1 MKSPFYIIVLL
12 YSAIAIAACT
22 GPVIIEDE
30 DDNENEEVHSRDSV
44 AIVHEGTYTSPY
56 SIAEAQTLRR
66 GRGVWIEGYIVG
78 CVKGSM
84 KSGYNYT
91 SEATTTA
98 NILLADTFPTGNE
111 EDYLYCL
118 PVELPNGDIRME
130 LNLYD
135 NPENYHRKV
144 RIAGDLTL
152 YYSVVGLKEI
162 ADYTWDTDDDN
173 DNEDENEDENEDDD
187 DNDDDDDDEDD
198 DENED
203 DNDDEDYD
211 DDDPNLTTSDTLS
224 IAEGIRI
231 QNQGKQYYIRGYIVG
246 FFNGKSFRFNPSE
259 EEISSRAKSNVV
271 LADSIGETDPKRVI
285 IVELTEKTALRRNVN
300 LFDNPQNLN
309 KRLTVKG
316 MLIDYE
322 ETSYHGCM
330 ETLSDYWE
338 DEDYYFLLE

>member
-1 MKSPFYIIVLL
+1 MKRPFYILALL
-12 YSAIAIAACT
+12 GCIISFAACT
-22 GPVIIEDE
+22 GPVIIDEEEEDNTE
-30 DDNENEEVHSRDSV
+30 QGDDTLQRDSV
-44 AIVHEGTYTSPY
+44 PIIHEGTRTSPY

-84 KSGYNYT
+84 KSGCNYT

-162 ADYTWDTDDDN
+162 ADYTWDTDDENENDDEN
-173 DNEDENEDENEDDD
+173 DN
-187 DNDDDDDDEDD
+187 
-198 DENED
+198 ENED
-203 DNDDEDYD
+203 DNNDEDYD
-211 DDDPNLTTSDTLS
+211 DDDPNQTTSDTLS

-246 FFNGKSFRFNPSE
+246 FFSRSSFRFNPSE
-259 EEISSRAKSNVV
+259 EEIRNSVKNNVV
-271 LADSIGETDPKRVI
+271 LADSIGETDPNRVI
-285 IVELTEKTALRRNVN
+285 IVELTEKTALRREVN

-316 MLIDYE
+316 MLMDYK

-330 ETLSDYWE
+330 ETLSDYRE

>member
-1 MKSPFYIIVLL
+1 MKRPFYILALL
-12 YSAIAIAACT
+12 GCIISFAACT
-22 GPVIIEDE
+22 GPVIIDEEEEDNTE
-30 DDNENEEVHSRDSV
+30 QGDDTLQRDSV
-44 AIVHEGTYTSPY
+44 PIIHEGTRTSPY

-84 KSGYNYT
+84 KSGCNYT

-162 ADYTWDTDDDN
+162 ADYTWDTDDEN
-173 DNEDENEDENEDDD
+173 ENEDEN
-187 DNDDDDDDEDD
+187 
-198 DENED
+198 
-203 DNDDEDYD
+203 DNDDENYD
-211 DDDPNLTTSDTLS
+211 DDDPNRTTSDTLS

-231 QNQGKQYYIRGYIVG
+231 QNQGEQYYIRGYIVG

-259 EEISSRAKSNVV
+259 EEINNSAKNNVV
-271 LADSIGETDPKRVI
+271 LADSIGETDPNRVI
-285 IVELTEKTALRRNVN
+285 IVELTKDTALRRYVN

-316 MLIDYE
+316 MLIDYK

-330 ETLSDYWE
+330 KTLSNLLE

>member
-1 MKSPFYIIVLL
+1 MKRPFYILALL
-12 YSAIAIAACT
+12 GCIISFAACT
-22 GPVIIEDE
+22 GPVIIDEEEEDNTE
-30 DDNENEEVHSRDSV
+30 QGDDTLQRDSV
-44 AIVHEGTYTSPY
+44 PIIHEGTRTSPY

-84 KSGYNYT
+84 KSGCNYT

-135 NPENYHRKV
+135 NPENYHCKV

-162 ADYTWDTDDDN
+162 ADCTWDTDDENDN
-173 DNEDENEDENEDDD
+173 DDENEDEDE
-187 DNDDDDDDEDD
+187 DEDD
-198 DENED
+198 DE
-203 DNDDEDYD
+203 D

-224 IAEGIRI
+224 IAEGIKT
-231 QNQGKQYYIRGYIVG
+231 QYQGEQYYIRGYIVG

-285 IVELTEKTALRRNVN
+285 IVELTEKKALRRDVN

-316 MLIDYE
+316 MLIDYK

-330 ETLSDYWE
+330 GTLSDYWE

>member
-1 MKSPFYIIVLL
+1 MKRPFYILALL
-12 YSAIAIAACT
+12 GCIISFAACT
-22 GPVIIEDE
+22 GPVIIDEEEEDNTE
-30 DDNENEEVHSRDSV
+30 QGDDTLQRDSV
-44 AIVHEGTYTSPY
+44 PIIHEGTRTSPY

-84 KSGYNYT
+84 KSGCNYT

-162 ADYTWDTDDDN
+162 ADCTWDTDDEDEDENDN
-173 DNEDENEDENEDDD
+173 DNEEMADSIPGNSQE
-187 DNDDDDDDEDD
+187 
-198 DENED
+198 
-203 DNDDEDYD
+203 Y
-211 DDDPNLTTSDTLS
+211 PLS
-224 IAEGIRI
+224 IADGIKL
-231 QNQGKQYYIRGYIVG
+231 QDEYNYNQAWIRGYIVG
-246 FFNGKSFRFNPSE
+246 YAKGKNSVAYLNSTE
-259 EEISSRAKSNVV
+259 DEITSKAQYNVV
-271 LADSIGETDPKRVI
+271 LADSIGENDNQRII
-285 IVELTEKTALRRNVN
+285 IVELPKGFIRDDVN
-300 LFDNPQNLN
+300 LYDNPQNLH
-309 KRLTVKG
+309 KRLTVIG
-316 MLIDYE
+316 RMIP
-322 ETSYHGCM
+322 YHGLAGCR
-330 ETLSDYWE
+330 ETLGTE
-338 DEDYYFLLE
+338 NRERFCLE

>member
-1 MKSPFYIIVLL
+1 MKRPFYILALL
-12 YSAIAIAACT
+12 GCIISFAACT
-22 GPVIIEDE
+22 GPVIIDEEEEDNTE
-30 DDNENEEVHSRDSV
+30 QGDDTLQRDSV
-44 AIVHEGTYTSPY
+44 PIIHEGTRTSPY

-84 KSGYNYT
+84 KSGCNYT

-162 ADYTWDTDDDN
+162 ADCTWDTDDEN
-173 DNEDENEDENEDDD
+173 D
-187 DNDDDDDDEDD
+187 
-198 DENED
+198 NED
-203 DNDDEDYD
+203 DNDDEEMTDSIPYNSQEY
-211 DDDPNLTTSDTLS
+211 PLS
-224 IAEGIRI
+224 IADGIKL
-231 QNQGKQYYIRGYIVG
+231 QDEYNYNQAWIRGYIVG
-246 FFNGKSFRFNPSE
+246 YAKGKNSVAYLNSSE
-259 EEISSRAKSNVV
+259 DEITSKAQYNVV
-271 LADSIGETDPKRVI
+271 LADSIGENDNQRII
-285 IVELTEKTALRRNVN
+285 IVELPKGFIRDDVN
-300 LFDNPQNLN
+300 LYDNPQNLH
-309 KRLTVKG
+309 KRLTVIG
-316 MLIDYE
+316 RMIPYYGLA
-322 ETSYHGCM
+322 GCR
-330 ETLSDYWE
+330 ETLGTE
-338 DEDYYFLLE
+338 NRERFCLE

>member
-1 MKSPFYIIVLL
+1 MKCLSYILALFHCAIVLT
-12 YSAIAIAACT
+12 ACT
-22 GPVIIEDE
+22 GPVILEE
-30 DDNENEEVHSRDSV
+30 EEEKDNTEQSDNSIQRDSV
-44 AIVHEGTYTSPY
+44 PIIHEGTCTSPY
-56 SIAEAQTLRR
+56 SIAEAQTLGR

-84 KSGYNYT
+84 KNGCNYT

-98 NILLADTFPTGNE
+98 NILLADTFPSGNE
-111 EDYLYCL
+111 QDYLYCL

-135 NPENYHRKV
+135 NPEHYHRKV
-144 RIAGDLTL
+144 RIQGDLTL

-162 ADYTWDTDDDN
+162 ADYTWDTDD
-173 DNEDENEDENEDDD
+173 ENENENE
-187 DNDDDDDDEDD
+187 NEND

-231 QNQGKQYYIRGYIVG
+231 QNQGEQYYIRGYIVG

-259 EEISSRAKSNVV
+259 EEITSKAKYNVV
-271 LADSIGETDPKRVI
+271 LADSIGETDPNRVI
-285 IVELTEKTALRRNVN
+285 IVELTKNTALRRDVN

-316 MLIDYE
+316 MLMDYK

-330 ETLSDYWE
+330 ETLSKLLE

>member
-1 MKSPFYIIVLL
+1 MKRPFYILALL
-12 YSAIAIAACT
+12 GCIISFAACT
-22 GPVIIEDE
+22 GPVIIDEEEEDNTE
-30 DDNENEEVHSRDSV
+30 QGDDTLQRDSV
-44 AIVHEGTYTSPY
+44 PIIHKGTRTSPY

-84 KSGYNYT
+84 KSGCNYT

-162 ADYTWDTDDDN
+162 ADYTWDTDDENENDN
-173 DNEDENEDENEDDD
+173 DDDNENENEDDND
-187 DNDDDDDDEDD
+187 NDNDDDD
-198 DENED
+198 
-203 DNDDEDYD
+203 DDEDYD

-285 IVELTEKTALRRNVN
+285 IVELTEKTALRRDVN

>member
-1 MKSPFYIIVLL
+1 MKRPFYILALL
-12 YSAIAIAACT
+12 GCIISFAACT
-22 GPVIIEDE
+22 GPVIIDEEEEDNTE
-30 DDNENEEVHSRDSV
+30 QGDDTLQRDSV
-44 AIVHEGTYTSPY
+44 PIIHEGTRTSPY

-84 KSGYNYT
+84 KSGCNYT

-162 ADYTWDTDDDN
+162 ADCTWDTDDDN
-173 DNEDENEDENEDDD
+173 DN
-187 DNDDDDDDEDD
+187 D
-198 DENED
+198 DENENDD
-203 DNDDEDYD
+203 DNDDEDEEMTDSIPYNSQEY
-211 DDDPNLTTSDTLS
+211 PLS
-224 IAEGIRI
+224 IADGIKL
-231 QNQGKQYYIRGYIVG
+231 QDEYNYNQAWIRGYIVG
-246 FFNGKSFRFNPSE
+246 YAKGKNSVAYLNSSE
-259 EEISSRAKSNVV
+259 DEITSKAQYNVV
-271 LADSIGETDPKRVI
+271 LADSIGENDNQRII
-285 IVELTEKTALRRNVN
+285 IVELPQGFIRDDVN
-300 LFDNPQNLN
+300 LYDNPQNLH
-309 KRLTVKG
+309 KRLTVIG
-316 MLIDYE
+316 RMIP
-322 ETSYHGCM
+322 YHGLAGCR
-330 ETLSDYWE
+330 ETLGTE
-338 DEDYYFLLE
+338 NRERFCLE

>member
-1 MKSPFYIIVLL
+1 MKRPFYILALL
-12 YSAIAIAACT
+12 GCIISFAACT
-22 GPVIIEDE
+22 GPVIIDEEEEDNTE
-30 DDNENEEVHSRDSV
+30 QGDDTLQRDSV
-44 AIVHEGTYTSPY
+44 PIIHEGTRTSPY

-84 KSGYNYT
+84 KSGCNYT

-135 NPENYHRKV
+135 NPENYHCKV

-162 ADYTWDTDDDN
+162 ADCTWDTN
-173 DNEDENEDENEDDD
+173 DEDEDDD
-187 DNDDDDDDEDD
+187 DNENEDEDD
-198 DENED
+198 N

-231 QNQGKQYYIRGYIVG
+231 QNQGEQYYIRGYIVG
-246 FFNGKSFRFNPSE
+246 FFSRSSFRFNPSE
-259 EEISSRAKSNVV
+259 EEINSLAKNNVV
-271 LADSIGETDPKRVI
+271 LADSIGETDPNRVI
-285 IVELTEKTALRRNVN
+285 IVELTEKTALRRDVN

-316 MLIDYE
+316 MLMDYK

-330 ETLSDYWE
+330 GTLSDYWE

>member
-1 MKSPFYIIVLL
+1 MKRPFYILALL
-12 YSAIAIAACT
+12 GCIISFAACT
-22 GPVIIEDE
+22 GPVIIDEEEEDNTE
-30 DDNENEEVHSRDSV
+30 QGDDTLQRDSV
-44 AIVHEGTYTSPY
+44 PIIHEGTRTSPY

-84 KSGYNYT
+84 KSGCNYT

-162 ADYTWDTDDDN
+162 ADYTWDTDDEN
-173 DNEDENEDENEDDD
+173 ENEDENDNDDENDDEDEDDD
-187 DNDDDDDDEDD
+187 DNDD
-198 DENED
+198 EN
-203 DNDDEDYD
+203 YD
-211 DDDPNLTTSDTLS
+211 DDDPNRTTSDTLS

-231 QNQGKQYYIRGYIVG
+231 QNQGEQYYIRGYIVG

-259 EEISSRAKSNVV
+259 EEINNSAKNNVV
-271 LADSIGETDPKRVI
+271 LADSIGETDPNRVI
-285 IVELTEKTALRRNVN
+285 IVELTKDTALRRYVN

-316 MLIDYE
+316 MLIDYK

-330 ETLSDYWE
+330 KTLSNLLE

>member
-1 MKSPFYIIVLL
+1 MKRPFYILALL
-12 YSAIAIAACT
+12 GCIISFAACT
-22 GPVIIEDE
+22 GPVIIDEEEEDNTE
-30 DDNENEEVHSRDSV
+30 QGDDTLQRDSV
-44 AIVHEGTYTSPY
+44 PIIHEGIRTSPY

-84 KSGYNYT
+84 KSGCNYT

-135 NPENYHRKV
+135 NPENYHCKV

-162 ADYTWDTDDDN
+162 ADYTWDTDDEDEDEDEDDDEN
-173 DNEDENEDENEDDD
+173 DNEDENDD
-187 DNDDDDDDEDD
+187 DND
-198 DENED
+198 
-203 DNDDEDYD
+203 D

-224 IAEGIRI
+224 IAEGIKT
-231 QNQGKQYYIRGYIVG
+231 QYQGEQYYIRGYIVG

-285 IVELTEKTALRRNVN
+285 IVELTENTALRRDVN

-316 MLIDYE
+316 MLIDYK

>member
-1 MKSPFYIIVLL
+1 MKRPFYILALL
-12 YSAIAIAACT
+12 GCIISFAACT
-22 GPVIIEDE
+22 GPVIIDEEEEDNTE
-30 DDNENEEVHSRDSV
+30 QGDDTLQRDSV
-44 AIVHEGTYTSPY
+44 PIIHEGTRTSPY
-56 SIAEAQTLRR
+56 SIAEAQTLGR

-84 KSGYNYT
+84 KSGCNYT

-111 EDYLYCL
+111 QDYLYCL

-135 NPENYHRKV
+135 NPENYHCKV

-162 ADYTWDTDDDN
+162 ADCTWDTDD
-173 DNEDENEDENEDDD
+173 ENENENEDDNED
-187 DNDDDDDDEDD
+187 DNDDDDDDDD
-198 DENED
+198 DN
-203 DNDDEDYD
+203 

-224 IAEGIRI
+224 IAEGIKT
-231 QNQGKQYYIRGYIVG
+231 QYQGKQYYIRGYIVG

-285 IVELTEKTALRRNVN
+285 IVELTENKALRRDVN

-316 MLIDYE
+316 ILIDYK

>member
-1 MKSPFYIIVLL
+1 MKRLFYILALL
-12 YSAIAIAACT
+12 GCIISFAACT
-22 GPVIIEDE
+22 GPVIIDEEEEDNTE
-30 DDNENEEVHSRDSV
+30 QGDDTLQRDSV
-44 AIVHEGTYTSPY
+44 PIIHEGTRTSPY

-84 KSGYNYT
+84 KSGCNYT

-135 NPENYHRKV
+135 NPENYHCKV

-173 DNEDENEDENEDDD
+173 ENDDENEDDD
-187 DNDDDDDDEDD
+187 D
-198 DENED
+198 D
-203 DNDDEDYD
+203 DNDDKDYD
-211 DDDPNLTTSDTLS
+211 DDDPNQTTSDTLS

-231 QNQGKQYYIRGYIVG
+231 QNQGEQYYIRGYIVG
-246 FFNGKSFRFNPSE
+246 FFNSKSFCFNPSE

-285 IVELTEKTALRRNVN
+285 IVELTEKTALRRDVN

-316 MLIDYE
+316 MLMDYK

-330 ETLSDYWE
+330 GTLSDYWE

>member
-1 MKSPFYIIVLL
+1 MKRPFYILALL
-12 YSAIAIAACT
+12 GCIISFAACT
-22 GPVIIEDE
+22 GPVIIDEEEEDNTE
-30 DDNENEEVHSRDSV
+30 QGDDTLQRDSV
-44 AIVHEGTYTSPY
+44 PIIHEGTRTSPY

-84 KSGYNYT
+84 KSECNYP

-162 ADYTWDTDDDN
+162 ADCTWDTDDEDEDDN
-173 DNEDENEDENEDDD
+173 DNEEMADSIPGNSKE
-187 DNDDDDDDEDD
+187 
-198 DENED
+198 
-203 DNDDEDYD
+203 Y
-211 DDDPNLTTSDTLS
+211 PLS
-224 IAEGIRI
+224 IADGIKL
-231 QNQGKQYYIRGYIVG
+231 QDEDNYNQIWIRGYIVG
-246 FFNGKSFRFNPSE
+246 YAKGKNSVAYLNSTE
-259 EEISSRAKSNVV
+259 DEITTKARSNVV
-271 LADSIGETDPKRVI
+271 LADSIGENDNKRII
-285 IVELTEKTALRRNVN
+285 IVELPQGFIRDDVN
-300 LFDNPQNLN
+300 LYDNPQNLH
-309 KRLTVKG
+309 KRLTVIG
-316 MLIDYE
+316 RMMPYYGLA
-322 ETSYHGCM
+322 GCK
-330 ETLSDYWE
+330 ETLGIE
-338 DEDYYFLLE
+338 NRERFCLE

>member
-1 MKSPFYIIVLL
+1 MKRPFYILALL
-12 YSAIAIAACT
+12 GCIISFAACT
-22 GPVIIEDE
+22 GPVIIDEEEEDNTE
-30 DDNENEEVHSRDSV
+30 QGDDTLQRDSV
-44 AIVHEGTYTSPY
+44 PIIHEGTRTSPY

-84 KSGYNYT
+84 KSGCNYT

-162 ADYTWDTDDDN
+162 ADYTWDTDDENDN
-173 DNEDENEDENEDDD
+173 DNDDDDENEDEN
-187 DNDDDDDDEDD
+187 
-198 DENED
+198 
-203 DNDDEDYD
+203 DNDDEEMTDSIPYNSQEY
-211 DDDPNLTTSDTLS
+211 PLS
-224 IAEGIRI
+224 IADGIKL
-231 QNQGKQYYIRGYIVG
+231 QDEYNYNQAWIRGYIVG
-246 FFNGKSFRFNPSE
+246 YAKGKNSVAYLNSTE
-259 EEISSRAKSNVV
+259 DEITSKAQYNVV
-271 LADSIGETDPKRVI
+271 LADSIGENDNQRII
-285 IVELTEKTALRRNVN
+285 IVELPKGFIRDDVN
-300 LFDNPQNLN
+300 LYDNPQNLH
-309 KRLTVKG
+309 KRLTVIG
-316 MLIDYE
+316 RMIPYYGLA
-322 ETSYHGCM
+322 GCR
-330 ETLSDYWE
+330 ETLGTE
-338 DEDYYFLLE
+338 NRERFCLE

>member
-1 MKSPFYIIVLL
+1 MKRLFYILALL
-12 YSAIAIAACT
+12 GSIISFAACT
-22 GPVIIEDE
+22 GPVIIDEEEEDNTE
-30 DDNENEEVHSRDSV
+30 QGDDTLQRDSV
-44 AIVHEGTYTSPY
+44 PIIHEGTRTSPY

-84 KSGYNYT
+84 KSGCNYT

-162 ADYTWDTDDDN
+162 ADYTWDTDDE
-173 DNEDENEDENEDDD
+173 NENENEDED
-187 DNDDDDDDEDD
+187 DND
-198 DENED
+198 N

-246 FFNGKSFRFNPSE
+246 FFSRSSFRFNPSE
-259 EEISSRAKSNVV
+259 EEINNNAKSNVV

-285 IVELTEKTALRRNVN
+285 IVELTEDTALRREVN

-316 MLIDYE
+316 MLRKYNN
-322 ETSYHGCM
+322 TSYHGCM
-330 ETLSDYWE
+330 KTLSNLLE

>member
-1 MKSPFYIIVLL
+1 MKRPFYILALL
-12 YSAIAIAACT
+12 GCIISFAACT
-22 GPVIIEDE
+22 GPVIIDEEEEDNTE
-30 DDNENEEVHSRDSV
+30 QGDDTLQRDSV
-44 AIVHEGTYTSPY
+44 PIIHEGTRTSPY

-84 KSGYNYT
+84 KSGCNYT

-162 ADYTWDTDDDN
+162 ADCTWDTDDEDDNDDDNDDEN
-173 DNEDENEDENEDDD
+173 DNEDEN
-187 DNDDDDDDEDD
+187 DDDDE
-198 DENED
+198 N
-203 DNDDEDYD
+203 DNDNDD

-231 QNQGKQYYIRGYIVG
+231 QNQGEQYYIRGYIVG

-259 EEISSRAKSNVV
+259 EEISSLAKSNVV
-271 LADSIGETDPKRVI
+271 LADSIGETDPNRVI
-285 IVELTEKTALRRNVN
+285 IVELTKDTALRRDVN

-316 MLIDYE
+316 TLIDYK

-330 ETLSDYWE
+330 RTLSNLLE

>member
-1 MKSPFYIIVLL
+1 MKRPFYILALL
-12 YSAIAIAACT
+12 GCIISFAACT
-22 GPVIIEDE
+22 GPVIIDEEEEDNTE
-30 DDNENEEVHSRDSV
+30 QGDDTLQRDSV
-44 AIVHEGTYTSPY
+44 PIIHEGTRTSPY

-84 KSGYNYT
+84 KSGCNYT

-162 ADYTWDTDDDN
+162 ADCTWDTDDENENEN
-173 DNEDENEDENEDDD
+173 DN
-187 DNDDDDDDEDD
+187 DDEDD
-198 DENED
+198 N

-231 QNQGKQYYIRGYIVG
+231 QNQGEQYYIRGYIVG

-259 EEISSRAKSNVV
+259 EEINSRAKSNVV

-285 IVELTEKTALRRNVN
+285 IVELTENTALRREVN

-316 MLIDYE
+316 MLIDYK

-330 ETLSDYWE
+330 ETLSDYRE

>member
-1 MKSPFYIIVLL
+1 MKRPFYILALL
-12 YSAIAIAACT
+12 GCIISFAACT
-22 GPVIIEDE
+22 GPVIIDEEEEDNIE
-30 DDNENEEVHSRDSV
+30 QGDDTLQRDSV
-44 AIVHEGTYTSPY
+44 PIIHEGTRTSPY

-66 GRGVWIEGYIVG
+66 RRGVWIEGYIVG

-84 KSGYNYT
+84 KSGCNYT

-173 DNEDENEDENEDDD
+173 DN
-187 DNDDDDDDEDD
+187 DNDDENDDEDD
-198 DENED
+198 DEDEEMKD
-203 DNDDEDYD
+203 SIPDNSQEY
-211 DDDPNLTTSDTLS
+211 PLS
-224 IAEGIRI
+224 IADGIKL
-231 QNQGKQYYIRGYIVG
+231 QDEYNYNQAWIRGYIVG
-246 FFNGKSFRFNPSE
+246 YAKGKNSVAYLNSSE
-259 EEISSRAKSNVV
+259 DEITSKAQYNVV
-271 LADSIGETDPKRVI
+271 LADSIGENDNLQII
-285 IVELTEKTALRRNVN
+285 IVELPQGFIRDDVN
-300 LFDNPQNLN
+300 LYDNPQNLH
-309 KRLTVKG
+309 KRLTVIG
-316 MLIDYE
+316 RMIPYYGLA
-322 ETSYHGCM
+322 GCR
-330 ETLSDYWE
+330 ETLGTE
-338 DEDYYFLLE
+338 NRERFCLE